1 MCCAYMDNSQNLL
14 GNRLGALANA
24 ISDQL
29 QRDLI
34 PTQPVG
40 NSQLSVL
47 VILHSFPGAS
57 IENISQALDL
67 SHSNLV
73 RVVEQL
79 RQMNLLDKKPG
90 RDARSTALFITPA
103 GETILTDFYRQR
115 DTQMQAVLAA
125 LTADEQQTLAGMVN
139 KLLTNFPDGQ
149 IHDGRI
155 CRYCTID
162 ACSRADCP
170 MHTQTDVFEPVSQ

>member
-1 MCCAYMDNSQNLL
+1 ML
-14 GNRLGALANA
+14 GNRLGALASA
-24 ISDQL
+24 ISDRL

-79 RQMNLLDKKPG
+79 RQMNLLEKKPG
-90 RDARSTALFITPA
+90 KDARSNALFITPA
-103 GETILTDFYRQR
+103 GETILADFYQQR
-115 DTQMQAVLAA
+115 DAQMQAVLAP
-125 LTADEQQTLAGMVN
+125 LSVDEKQTLAQLVN
-139 KLLTNFPDGQ
+139 KLLTNFPGGQ
-149 IHDGRI
+149 THDGRI

-162 ACSRADCP
+162 VCSRADCP
-170 MHTQTDVFEPVSQ
+170 MHTETAVFNPPSAV

>member
-1 MCCAYMDNSQNLL
+1 MTDSQLLL

-24 ISDQL
+24 VSDLL

-34 PTQPVG
+34 PTQPIG

-47 VILHSFPGAS
+47 VILHSFPGAR
-57 IENISQALDL
+57 IEDLSQALDL

-79 RQMNLLDKKPG
+79 RQMNLLEKKPG
-90 RDARSTALFITPA
+90 KDARSSALFITPA
-103 GETILTDFYRQR
+103 GETILTNFYRQR
-115 DTQMQAVLAA
+115 DEQMQTVLAP
-125 LTADEQQTLAGMVN
+125 LTADERQTLAALVD
-139 KLLTNFPDGQ
+139 KLLTNFPDGREN
-149 IHDGRI
+149 DGRI

-162 ACSRADCP
+162 VCSRSDCP
-170 MHTQTDVFEPVSQ
+170 MHTQETVFQHDNTSPNT

>member
-1 MCCAYMDNSQNLL
+1 MTDQQNLL

-24 ISDQL
+24 ISDLL

-57 IENISQALDL
+57 IEDMSQALDL

-79 RQMNLLDKKPG
+79 RQMNLLEKKAG
-90 RDARSTALFITPA
+90 KDARSNALFITSA

-115 DTQMQAVLAA
+115 DAQLQDVLEA
-125 LTADEQQTLAGMVN
+125 LTADEQQTLAALVN
-139 KLLTNFPDGQ
+139 KLLTNFPDGRQ
-149 IHDGRI
+149 KDGRI

-170 MHTQTDVFEPVSQ
+170 MHTQDDIFEHKNQ

>member
-1 MCCAYMDNSQNLL
+1 MNDSQNLL

-79 RQMNLLDKKPG
+79 RQMSLLDKKPG
-90 RDARSTALFITPA
+90 RDGRSTALFITPA
-103 GETILTDFYRQR
+103 GETILTDFYQQR
-115 DTQMQAVLAA
+115 DAQMQTVVAT
-125 LTADEQQTLAGMVN
+125 LTADEQQTLAGLIN
-139 KLLTNFPDGQ
+139 KLLMAFPDGKKN
-149 IHDGRI
+149 DGRI

-162 ACSRADCP
+162 ICSRSDCP
-170 MHTQTDVFEPVSQ
+170 MHRQDSVYQTTNV

>member
-1 MCCAYMDNSQNLL
+1 MEDKQNLL

-24 ISDQL
+24 ISDLL

-79 RQMNLLDKKPG
+79 RQMSMLEKKPG
-90 RDARSTALFITPA
+90 KDARSNELFITPP
-103 GETILTDFYRQR
+103 GEKILADFYQQR
-115 DTQMQAVLAA
+115 DAQMQAVLGA
-125 LTADEQQTLAGMVN
+125 LTTDEQQTMAALVN
-139 KLLTNFPDGQ
+139 KLLINFPDGNQ
-149 IHDGRI
+149 NDGRI

-162 ACSRADCP
+162 ICSRADCP
-170 MHTQTDVFEPVSQ
+170 MHTQDVAFQLINSQTVQ

>member
-1 MCCAYMDNSQNLL
+1 MNEFQNLL

-24 ISDQL
+24 ISDRL

-34 PTQPVG
+34 PTQPIG

-47 VILHSFPGAS
+47 VMLHSFPGAS

-79 RQMNLLDKKPG
+79 RQMNILEKKPG

-115 DTQMQAVLAA
+115 DAQMQAVLAVVS
-125 LTADEQQTLAGMVN
+125 ADEQQTLAKLVN
-139 KLLTNFPDGQ
+139 KLLSSFPDGQ
-149 IHDGRI
+149 TNDGRI

-170 MHTQTDVFEPVSQ
+170 MHTHETVVQHDSSSPDN